1 MRLTDMDNEPVFIEP
16 IMIESVRRV
25 GHLTEIVTRMQDK
38 LIVKEPLEAVIDSSC
53 KGWKEHE

>member
-1 MRLTDMDNEPVFIEP
+1 MDNEPVFIEP

-53 KGWKEHE
+53 KGRKEHE